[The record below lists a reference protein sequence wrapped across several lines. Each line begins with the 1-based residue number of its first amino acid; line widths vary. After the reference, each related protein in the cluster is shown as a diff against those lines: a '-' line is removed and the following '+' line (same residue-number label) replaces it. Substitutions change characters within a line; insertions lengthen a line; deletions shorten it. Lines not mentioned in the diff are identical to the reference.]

1 MTDPLNGKILFID
14 FDSTFVKV
22 ETIDE
27 LADLSLEND
36 INKEEKINIIKDIT
50 NQAMSGKID
59 FPVAL
64 QKRLEILS
72 LNLDNIRLITDRISN
87 LVSDSFKRNRDVIK
101 SCADRIWI
109 VSGGF
114 TQIICPIVAEY
125 GIKDSHVIANTFVF
139 DGDEV
144 AGCDKSSALFKDK
157 GKIHAISSIEANGDT
172 VMLGDGY
179 TDLEVYLEKAVS
191 HFICYTENIKREK
204 VTMRSE
210 HIADSFDQVL
220 KLLENI

>member
-27 LADLSLEND
+27 LADVSLEND
-36 INKEEKINIIKDIT
+36 LNKKEEINIIKNIT
-50 NQAMSGKID
+50 SQAMSGEID

-72 LNLDNIRLITDRISN
+72 LNSDDIKRITDRISN
-87 LVSDSFKRNRDVIK
+87 LVSDSFKRNRDIIR
-101 SCADRIWI
+101 SCANRIWI

-125 GIKDSHVIANTFVF
+125 GIEDSHVIANTFMF
-139 DGDEV
+139 DGDDIT
-144 AGCDKSSALFKDK
+144 GCDKSSALFKDR
-157 GKIHAISSIEANGDT
+157 GKIHAIRSIEANGNT

-179 TDLEVYLEKAVS
+179 TDLEVYLEKRSITLSA
-191 HFICYTENIKREK
+191 TPKTLKEK
-204 VTMRSE
+204 
-210 HIADSFDQVL
+210 
-220 KLLENI
+220 K

>member
-1 MTDPLNGKILFID
+1 
-14 FDSTFVKV
+14 
-22 ETIDE
+22 
-27 LADLSLEND
+27 
-36 INKEEKINIIKDIT
+36 
-50 NQAMSGKID
+50 MSGEID

-72 LNLDNIRLITDRISN
+72 LNSDDIKRITDRISN
-87 LVSDSFKRNRDVIK
+87 LVSDSFKRNRDIIR

-139 DGDEV
+139 DGDDV
-144 AGCDKSSALFKDK
+144 TVCDKSSALFKDK

-179 TDLEVYLEKAVS
+179 TDLEVYLGKAVN

-204 VTMRSE
+204 VVLQSE
-210 HIADSFDQVL
+210 YIANSFEQVL
-220 KLLENI
+220 KLLEEI